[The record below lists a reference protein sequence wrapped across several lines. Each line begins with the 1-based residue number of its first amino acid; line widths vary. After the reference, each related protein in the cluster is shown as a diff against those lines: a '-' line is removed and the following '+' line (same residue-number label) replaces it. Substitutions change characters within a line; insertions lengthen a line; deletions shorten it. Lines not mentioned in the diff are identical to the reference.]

1 MIDDSVEEVFKT
13 RAPRSIGFQ
22 HKRAKLITSLLRDI
36 GVVADF
42 LLLDGFRG
50 LKGVLGLIDGNRLS
64 N

>member
-22 HKRAKLITSLLRDI
+22 HERKKLITSLLRDV

-42 LLLDGFRG
+42 LLLDGFRS
-50 LKGVLGLIDGNRLS
+50 LKRVLGLIDGK
-64 N
+64 